1 MDAEKENR
9 GTFFHS
15 HQHPPLEVNEK
26 KCYLSGKLIMDGGM
40 KTSGQ
45 GRKIYYSLVDVA
57 VSKDILQRR

>member
-45 GRKIYYSLVDVA
+45 GRKNSIS
-57 VSKDILQRR
+57 SGRSE